1 MYPPPMQVIEVMA
14 IACDKGLLEE
24 PSATEA
30 NDYVGPIR
38 SYTTMFEKEAWALP
52 SASAVREAKLTA
64 NLNAPG
70 SKRNREVSECADLR
84 DCRNKRA
91 ARSRPVARH
100 RFFATGVVLP
110 KVCGVHA
117 GWSTPPRW
125 GLLR

>member
-1 MYPPPMQVIEVMA
+1 
-14 IACDKGLLEE
+14 
-24 PSATEA
+24 
-30 NDYVGPIR
+30 
-38 SYTTMFEKEAWALP
+38 MFEKEAWALP

-100 RFFATGVVLP
+100 RFFGRQVCSCQGVWRARWLNCP
-110 KVCGVHA
+110 L
-117 GWSTPPRW
+117 PRW